1 MLGLVLLRPVGWGSE
16 RQVFVVLVEQVHA
29 GQVHVGQVHAGQ
41 VHAGK
46 VHAGKVHAEQVS
58 VVVHCMLRTD
68 TAYMKLG
75 ELAED
80 LEFG

>member
-16 RQVFVVLVEQVHA
+16 RQVFVVFVEQVHA
-29 GQVHVGQVHAGQ
+29 GQVHAGQ
-41 VHAGK
+41 VH
-46 VHAGKVHAEQVS
+46 VGKVHAEQVS

-68 TAYMKLG
+68 TAYMKVG

>member
-16 RQVFVVLVEQVHA
+16 RQVFVVLVE
-29 GQVHVGQVHAGQ
+29 QVHAGQ

>member
-1 MLGLVLLRPVGWGSE
+1 MLGLVFLRPVGWGSE
-16 RQVFVVLVEQVHA
+16 GWLERPVFVVLVEQVHA
-29 GQVHVGQVHAGQ
+29 GQVHAGQ